1 MELALREVLAVDR
14 LEAMEEVLQEVLA
27 VDRLETMEVVLQEA
41 SAVDRLEVMEAVLR
55 EASAVDHQEAMEE
68 DLQVASAVDHPE
80 ITEVVPLG
88 VMEVAVEDLVEHLQ
102 GITMVMDLEVPDHM
116 TNLGEPMVM
125 DLVDQETILSR

>member
-1 MELALREVLAVDR
+1 MDH

-27 VDRLETMEVVLQEA
+27 VDRLEA
-41 SAVDRLEVMEAVLR
+41 MEAVLQ

-68 DLQVASAVDHPE
+68 GLQVASAVDHPE

-88 VMEVAVEDLVEHLQ
+88 VMEVVVEDLVEHLQ
-102 GITMVMDLEVPDHM
+102 EITMVMELEVPDHM